1 METTRQKKISGIL
14 QKDLIAILQRLLKD
28 SLKNTLIA
36 SVTKV
41 KISPDLSV
49 AKVYVSVFPVKAS
62 KEVFELIKESKSAI
76 RNSLGMLVK
85 NQIRR
90 IPELSFFLDDS
101 LEYIEKIDSAL
112 KSGEDPIKNTD
123 LLEKRKNI

>member
-76 RNSLGMLVK
+76 RNSLGVLVK

>member
-1 METTRQKKISGIL
+1 METTRQKKIAGIL

-28 SLKNTLIA
+28 SLKSSILA

-49 AKVYVSVFPVKAS
+49 SKIYVSIFPVKYCD
-62 KEVFELIKESKSAI
+62 EVFALIMQNKSAI

-90 IPELSFFLDDS
+90 VPELSFYLDDS
-101 LEYIEKIDSAL
+101 LEYIDKVESAL
-112 KSGEDPIKNTD
+112 KTGADPIKNTE
-123 LLEKRKNI
+123 LLEKRKIL

>member
-28 SLKNTLIA
+28 SMKNTLIA

-41 KISPDLSV
+41 KISSDLSV
-49 AKVYVSVFPVKAS
+49 AKIYVSVFPVKAS
-62 KEVFELIKESKSAI
+62 KEVFELIKESRGAI
-76 RNSLGMLVK
+76 RNSLGVLVK

-90 IPELSFFLDDS
+90 VPELSFFLDDS
-101 LEYIEKIDSAL
+101 LDYIDKIDSAL
-112 KSGEDPIKNTD
+112 KSGEDPIRNTD
-123 LLEKRKNI
+123 LLENRKKL

>member
-28 SLKNTLIA
+28 SMKNALIA

-62 KEVFELIKESKSAI
+62 KEVFELIKESRGAI
-76 RNSLGMLVK
+76 RNSLGVLVK

-90 IPELSFFLDDS
+90 VPELSFFLDDS
-101 LEYIEKIDSAL
+101 LDYIEKIDSAL

-123 LLEKRKNI
+123 LLEKRKKL

>member
-28 SLKNTLIA
+28 SMKNTLIA

-62 KEVFELIKESKSAI
+62 KEVFELIKESRGAI
-76 RNSLGMLVK
+76 RNFLGVLVK

-90 IPELSFFLDDS
+90 VPELSFFLDDS
-101 LEYIEKIDSAL
+101 LDYIEKIDSAL

-123 LLEKRKNI
+123 LLKKLEKL

>member
-28 SLKNTLIA
+28 SMKNALIA

-62 KEVFELIKESKSAI
+62 KEVFELIKESRGAI
-76 RNSLGMLVK
+76 RNSLGVLVK

-90 IPELSFFLDDS
+90 VPELSFFLDDS
-101 LEYIEKIDSAL
+101 LDYIEKIDSAL
-112 KSGEDPIKNTD
+112 KNGEDPIKNTD
-123 LLEKRKNI
+123 LLEKRKKL

>member
-14 QKDLIAILQRLLKD
+14 QKDLIAILQRLLKG

>member
-14 QKDLIAILQRLLKD
+14 QKDLIAILQRLLKA
-28 SLKNTLIA
+28 SMKNTLIA

-62 KEVFELIKESKSAI
+62 KEVFELIKESRGAI
-76 RNSLGMLVK
+76 RNSLGVLVK

-90 IPELSFFLDDS
+90 VPELSFFLDDS
-101 LEYIEKIDSAL
+101 LDYIDKIDSAL

-123 LLEKRKNI
+123 LLEKRKKL

>member
-49 AKVYVSVFPVKAS
+49 AKVYVSVFPVKTS

-76 RNSLGMLVK
+76 RNSLGVLVK

>member
-49 AKVYVSVFPVKAS
+49 AKVYVSIFPVKAS

>member
-28 SLKNTLIA
+28 SMKNTLIA

-62 KEVFELIKESKSAI
+62 KEVFELIKESRGAI
-76 RNSLGMLVK
+76 RNSLGVLVK

-90 IPELSFFLDDS
+90 VPELSFFLDDS
-101 LEYIEKIDSAL
+101 LDYIDKIDRAL

-123 LLEKRKNI
+123 LLEKRKKL

>member
-28 SLKNTLIA
+28 SMKNTLIA

-41 KISPDLSV
+41 KISSDLSV
-49 AKVYVSVFPVKAS
+49 AKIYVSVFPVKAS
-62 KEVFELIKESKSAI
+62 KEVFELIKESRGAI
-76 RNSLGMLVK
+76 RNFLGVLVK

-90 IPELSFFLDDS
+90 VPELSFFLDDS
-101 LEYIEKIDSAL
+101 LDYIEKIDSAL

-123 LLEKRKNI
+123 LLEKRKKL

>member
-28 SLKNTLIA
+28 CLKNTLIA

>member
-1 METTRQKKISGIL
+1 METTRQKKVSGIL

>member
-28 SLKNTLIA
+28 SMKNTLIA

-62 KEVFELIKESKSAI
+62 KEVFELIKESRGAI
-76 RNSLGMLVK
+76 RNSLGVLVK

-90 IPELSFFLDDS
+90 VPDLSFFLDDS
-101 LEYIEKIDSAL
+101 LDYIEKIDSAL
-112 KSGEDPIKNTD
+112 KNGEDPIKNTD
-123 LLEKRKNI
+123 LLEKRKKL

>member
-28 SLKNTLIA
+28 SMKNTLIA

-62 KEVFELIKESKSAI
+62 KEVFELIKESRGAI
-76 RNSLGMLVK
+76 RNSLGVLVK

-90 IPELSFFLDDS
+90 VPELSFFLDDS
-101 LEYIEKIDSAL
+101 LDYIEKIDSAL

-123 LLEKRKNI
+123 LLEKRKKL

>member
-49 AKVYVSVFPVKAS
+49 AKVYVSVFPVKTS

>member
-1 METTRQKKISGIL
+1 
-14 QKDLIAILQRLLKD
+14 
-28 SLKNTLIA
+28 LKNTLIA

>member
-28 SLKNTLIA
+28 SMKNALIA

-49 AKVYVSVFPVKAS
+49 AKVYVSVFPVKTS
-62 KEVFELIKESKSAI
+62 KEVFELIKESRGAI
-76 RNSLGMLVK
+76 RNSLGVLVK

-90 IPELSFFLDDS
+90 VPELSFFLDDS
-101 LEYIEKIDSAL
+101 LDYIEKIDSAL
-112 KSGEDPIKNTD
+112 KNGEDPIKNTD
-123 LLEKRKNI
+123 LLEKRKKL

>member
-28 SLKNTLIA
+28 SMKNTLIA

-62 KEVFELIKESKSAI
+62 KEVFELIKESRGAI
-76 RNSLGMLVK
+76 RNFLGVLVK

-90 IPELSFFLDDS
+90 VPELSFFLDDS
-101 LEYIEKIDSAL
+101 LDYIEKIDSAL
-112 KSGEDPIKNTD
+112 KSGEDQIKNTD
-123 LLEKRKNI
+123 LLKKLEKL

>member
-1 METTRQKKISGIL
+1 MEKTRQKKISGIL

>member
-28 SLKNTLIA
+28 SMKNTLIA

-62 KEVFELIKESKSAI
+62 KEVFELIKESRGAI
-76 RNSLGMLVK
+76 RNFLGVLVK

-90 IPELSFFLDDS
+90 VPELSFFLDDS
-101 LEYIEKIDSAL
+101 LDYIEKIDSAL

-123 LLEKRKNI
+123 LLEKRKKL

>member
-28 SLKNTLIA
+28 SMKNALIA

-62 KEVFELIKESKSAI
+62 KEVFELIKESRGAI
-76 RNSLGMLVK
+76 RNSLGVLVK

-90 IPELSFFLDDS
+90 VPDLSFFLDDS
-101 LEYIEKIDSAL
+101 LDYIEKIDSAL
-112 KSGEDPIKNTD
+112 KNGEDPIKNTD
-123 LLEKRKNI
+123 LLEKRKKL

>member
-28 SLKNTLIA
+28 SMKNTLIA

-62 KEVFELIKESKSAI
+62 KEVFELIKESRGAI
-76 RNSLGMLVK
+76 RNSLGVLVK

-90 IPELSFFLDDS
+90 VPELSFFLDDS
-101 LEYIEKIDSAL
+101 LDYIDKIDSAL

-123 LLEKRKNI
+123 LLEKRKKR

>member
-28 SLKNTLIA
+28 SMKNTLIA

-62 KEVFELIKESKSAI
+62 KEVFELIKESRGAI
-76 RNSLGMLVK
+76 RNSLGVLVK

-90 IPELSFFLDDS
+90 VPELSFFLDDS
-101 LEYIEKIDSAL
+101 LDYIEKIDSAL
-112 KSGEDPIKNTD
+112 KNGEDPIKNTD
-123 LLEKRKNI
+123 LLEKRKKL

>member
-1 METTRQKKISGIL
+1 METTRQKKMSGIL

>member
-1 METTRQKKISGIL
+1 
-14 QKDLIAILQRLLKD
+14 
-28 SLKNTLIA
+28 
-36 SVTKV
+36 
-41 KISPDLSV
+41 
-49 AKVYVSVFPVKAS
+49 
-62 KEVFELIKESKSAI
+62 
-76 RNSLGMLVK
+76 LVK

>member
-28 SLKNTLIA
+28 SMKNTLIA

-41 KISPDLSV
+41 KTSPDLSV
-49 AKVYVSVFPVKAS
+49 AKVYVSIFPVKAS
-62 KEVFELIKESKSAI
+62 KEVFELIKESRGAI
-76 RNSLGMLVK
+76 RNSLGVLVK

-90 IPELSFFLDDS
+90 VPELSFFLDDS
-101 LEYIEKIDSAL
+101 LDYIEKIDSAL
-112 KSGEDPIKNTD
+112 KNGEDPIKNTD
-123 LLEKRKNI
+123 LLEKRKKL

>member
-28 SLKNTLIA
+28 SMKNTLIA

-62 KEVFELIKESKSAI
+62 KEVFELIKESKGAI
-76 RNSLGMLVK
+76 RNFLGVLVK

-90 IPELSFFLDDS
+90 VPELSFFLDDS
-101 LEYIEKIDSAL
+101 LDYIEKIDSAL

-123 LLEKRKNI
+123 LLEKRKKL

>member
-28 SLKNTLIA
+28 SMKNTLIA

-41 KISPDLSV
+41 RISPDLSV

-62 KEVFELIKESKSAI
+62 KEVFELIKESRGAI
-76 RNSLGMLVK
+76 RNSLGVLVK

-90 IPELSFFLDDS
+90 VPELSFFLDDS
-101 LEYIEKIDSAL
+101 LDYIEKIDSAL
-112 KSGEDPIKNTD
+112 KNGEDPIKNTD
-123 LLEKRKNI
+123 LLEKRKKL

>member
-123 LLEKRKNI
+123 ILEKRKNI